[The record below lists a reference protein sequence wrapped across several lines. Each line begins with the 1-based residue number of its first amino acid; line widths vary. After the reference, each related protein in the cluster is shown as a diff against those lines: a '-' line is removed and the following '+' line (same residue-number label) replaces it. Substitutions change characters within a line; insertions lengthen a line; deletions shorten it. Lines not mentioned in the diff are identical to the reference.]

1 MRTNWKKMADNAS
14 SRSHI
19 YGLLATV
26 FRQEPSAAL
35 VEELRSSQMKEVFG
49 EMEIELGQEFHSTP
63 ALLVADVLAEEF
75 TRLFLGPGRHISA
88 HESIFA
94 EVDGDS
100 GSLWGA
106 TTVEVKK
113 FIETTGLAYDPEY
126 TGIPDHVSV
135 EFEFMQ
141 RLSAWEADQ
150 WRQKHRGR
158 AEYCADVQR
167 RFLDRHLFRWL
178 PQFMDAVITEATVP
192 FYRSMAEL
200 SKNFVLLERASFVE
214 EAAA

>member
-1 MRTNWKKMADNAS
+1 MGTNWKKMADNAS

-26 FRQEPSAAL
+26 FREEPSAAL
-35 VEELRSSQMKEVFG
+35 VEELRSPKMKEVFG
-49 EMEIELGQEFHSTP
+49 EMDIELGQEFHGAS
-63 ALLVADVLAEEF
+63 ALLVADELAEEF

-106 TTVEVKK
+106 TTVDVKK
-113 FIETTGLAYDPEY
+113 FIEATGLAYDPEY

-141 RLSAWEADQ
+141 RMSAWEAEQ

-167 RFLDRHLFRWL
+167 RFLDRHLLRWL
-178 PQFMDAVITEATVP
+178 PQFMDAVIIEATVP
-192 FYRSMAEL
+192 FYRAMAEL
-200 SKNFVLLERASFVE
+200 SKNFVQLERASLVDE
-214 EAAA
+214 VAA

>member
-1 MRTNWKKMADNAS
+1 MGTNWKKMSSDAS
-14 SRSHI
+14 ARSHI

-26 FRQEPSAAL
+26 FREEPSAAL
-35 VEELRSSQMKEVFG
+35 VEELRSPQMKEVFG
-49 EMEIELGQEFHSTP
+49 EMDIELGQGFHSAS

-94 EVDGDS
+94 EIDGES

-106 TTVEVKK
+106 TTVDVKK
-113 FIETTGLAYDPEY
+113 FIEATGLAYDPEY
-126 TGIPDHVSV
+126 SGIPDHVSV

-150 WRQKHRGR
+150 WDQKHRGR

-167 RFLDRHLFRWL
+167 RFLERHLLRWL
-178 PQFMDAVITEATVP
+178 PQFMDAVIAEATVP
-192 FYRSMAEL
+192 FYRAMAKL
-200 SKNFVLLERASFVE
+200 SKNFVRLERASFVD

>member
-1 MRTNWKKMADNAS
+1 MGTNWKKMADYAS
-14 SRSHI
+14 SRSNI

-26 FRQEPSAAL
+26 FREEPSAAL
-35 VEELRSSQMKEVFG
+35 VEELRSPKMKEVFG
-49 EMEIELGQEFHSTP
+49 EMDIELGQEFHGAS

-106 TTVEVKK
+106 TTVDVKK
-113 FIETTGLAYDPEY
+113 FIEATGLAYDPEY

-141 RLSAWEADQ
+141 RMSAWEAEQ

-167 RFLDRHLFRWL
+167 RFLDRHLLRWL
-178 PQFMDAVITEATVP
+178 PQFMDAVIIEATVP
-192 FYRSMAEL
+192 FYRAMAEL
-200 SKNFVLLERASFVE
+200 SKNFVRLERTSFVDE
-214 EAAA
+214 VAA

>member
-1 MRTNWKKMADNAS
+1 MGTNWKKMADNAS
-14 SRSHI
+14 SRSQV

-26 FRQEPSAAL
+26 FREEPSAAL
-35 VEELRSSQMKEVFG
+35 VEELRSPPMKEVFG
-49 EMEIELGQEFHSTP
+49 EMDIELGQGFHRSS

-94 EVDGDS
+94 EVDGES

-113 FIETTGLAYDPEY
+113 FIEATGLAYDPEY

-135 EFEFMQ
+135 ELEFMQ
-141 RLSAWEADQ
+141 QLSAWEAEQ

-167 RFLDRHLFRWL
+167 RFLDRHLLRWL
-178 PQFMDAVITEATVP
+178 PKFMDAVIAEASLP
-192 FYRSMAEL
+192 FYRAMAEL
-200 SKNFVLLERASFVE
+200 SKNFVQLERASLVD

>member
-1 MRTNWKKMADNAS
+1 MGTNWKKMSSDAS
-14 SRSHI
+14 ARSHI

-26 FRQEPSAAL
+26 FREEPSAAL
-35 VEELRSSQMKEVFG
+35 VEELRSPQMKEVFG
-49 EMEIELGQEFHSTP
+49 EMDIELGQGFHSAS

-88 HESIFA
+88 HE
-94 EVDGDS
+94 
-100 GSLWGA
+100 
-106 TTVEVKK
+106 
-113 FIETTGLAYDPEY
+113 FIEATGLAYDPEY
-126 TGIPDHVSV
+126 SGIPDHVSV

-150 WRQKHRGR
+150 WDQKHRGR

-167 RFLDRHLFRWL
+167 RFLERHLLRWL

-192 FYRSMAEL
+192 FYRAMAKL
-200 SKNFVLLERASFVE
+200 SKNFVRLERASFVD

>member
-1 MRTNWKKMADNAS
+1 MGTNWKKMAENAS

-26 FRQEPSAAL
+26 FREEPSAAL
-35 VEELRSSQMKEVFG
+35 VEELRSPRMKEVFG
-49 EMEIELGQEFHSTP
+49 ETGIELGQGFHGAS
-63 ALLVADVLAEEF
+63 AMLVSELLAEEF

-106 TTVEVKK
+106 TTVDVKK
-113 FIETTGLAYDPEY
+113 FIEATGLAYDPEY

-141 RLSAWEADQ
+141 RLCSWEADQ

-167 RFLDRHLFRWL
+167 RFLDQHLLRWL
-178 PQFMDAVITEATVP
+178 PQFMDAVIAEATVP
-192 FYRSMAEL
+192 FYRAMAKL
-200 SKNFVLLERASFVE
+200 SKNFVRLERASFVD